1 MNSPYQSALPRTSG
15 GLQSAYDRSTD
26 GILVAEIENRRL
38 VHGNPTI
45 CRMLGYD
52 DSELLAL
59 TVDDIHPPAD
69 LPRVLGVFDAMS
81 QQGLEYTRDIPCL
94 RKDGTVFYVDI
105 AAACVT
111 YRDRRCA
118 VGFFHDVTE
127 QKQAVEALRAS
138 EERYRL
144 IADNV
149 ADVIWTAKFSA
160 ATVQRAMTEESV
172 VPAVDA
178 LLEQWRFSFVSPAAE
193 RLFKFS
199 PAEIATL
206 SLRDIMTPE
215 AFAAARG
222 VMIEEFK
229 ETVSGAKGPTE
240 QHVLELEFL
249 TKGGSPIWCEVVST
263 YLRDDRGMPTGIL
276 GITRDVTR
284 RRESERASRE
294 SEAKLRSLFENL
306 PDLVLLVDEG
316 GGILFLNREQPQ
328 YNGRSLLGQCGFDL
342 IAPEHRAAV
351 QRGLSQAVSSGLPH
365 AFEVQ
370 DAVGAWWSCRFVPL
384 NGENGKNG
392 ARLAMAICTDVT
404 EQRRAVEAI
413 KKEQQLLRR
422 LLDLQE
428 RERQLIAYEIHDGF
442 AQQLVGALFRLQGFR
457 QTLARD
463 PEEAWKGFDV
473 VEQLLSRAIDETRRL
488 ITGLRPPILDEMG
501 VLDAVEYLI
510 YEHRKQGGP
519 EIEFDR
525 DATGERLAPPL
536 ENAVFRIVQE
546 SLNNACRHSRSERIH
561 VSIVRRGGR
570 ICIDVRDWGV
580 GFDPAAVE
588 EHRFGLQGIR
598 ERTRLLD
605 GSVVIESAPG
615 KGTHV
620 AVELPLASAESPRA
634 VIFDMDGVLIDTY
647 RAHYRSWV
655 ELAEAEGLHIT
666 ESEFAATFGRTSREI
681 IARLWGRDR
690 CDDARITE
698 LDRRKEAAFRR
709 IIEADFPAMPGV
721 GDLMRSLHEAG
732 IRLALG
738 SSGPP
743 ENVALA
749 LDRLGARDLFGAVVT
764 CEDVTRGKPDP
775 EVFLI
780 AAERLGVAPAH
791 CAVVEDAP
799 AGVAAAN
806 AARMTSIG
814 LLSTGRTREDLTAAH
829 LVVHSLSELS
839 PKVISDLIASRQST
853 TVSSD

>member
-1 MNSPYQSALPRTSG
+1 MNTPHQSASRRTSG
-15 GLQSAYDRSTD
+15 ELWAAYERSAD
-26 GILVAEIENRRL
+26 GILIAEIENRRL

-52 DSELLAL
+52 DKELLSL

-69 LPRVLGVFDAMS
+69 LPRVLEVFEAMC
-81 QQGLEYTRDIPCL
+81 QQGLEYARNIPCL
-94 RKDGTVFYVDI
+94 RKDGVVFYTDV

-111 YRDRRCA
+111 YHNRLCA

-127 QKQAVEALRAS
+127 QMQAIEALRAS

-149 ADVIWTAKFSA
+149 ADVIWTVKFSA
-160 ATVQRAMTEESV
+160 ATVQRAMTQQSV

-178 LLEQWRFSFVSPAAE
+178 LLDQWRFSFVSPAAE

-199 PAEIATL
+199 LEEIAAL
-206 SLRDIMTPE
+206 SLRDIMAPE
-215 AFAAARG
+215 SFAAAREA
-222 VMIEEFK
+222 MIEEFK
-229 ETVSGAKGPTE
+229 ENVTGAKGPTE
-240 QHVLELEFL
+240 RHALELEFL
-249 TKGGSPIWCEVVST
+249 AKGGGPIWCEVVST
-263 YLRDDRGMPTGIL
+263 YFRDDRGMPTGML

-306 PDLVLLVDEG
+306 PDLVLLVDQA

-328 YNGRSLLGQCGFDL
+328 YNGKSLVGQCGFDL

-351 QRGLSQAVSSGLPH
+351 QRGLSQAISIGLPQ
-365 AFEVQ
+365 ALEIQ

-384 NGENGKNG
+384 GAENGKTG

-404 EQRRAVEAI
+404 QQRRAVEAI

-442 AQQLVGALFRLQGFR
+442 AQQLAGALFRLQGFR
-457 QTLARD
+457 HALARD
-463 PEEAWKGFDV
+463 PDEAWKAFDFSA
-473 VEQLLSRAIDETRRL
+473 QLLSRAIDETRRL

-525 DATGERLAPPL
+525 DATGERLPPPL

-546 SLNNACRHSRSERIH
+546 SLNNACRHSRSDRIH
-561 VSIVRRGGR
+561 VSIVRRDGR
-570 ICIDVRDWGV
+570 ILIDVRDWGV
-580 GFDPAAVE
+580 GFDPGTVE

-598 ERTRLLD
+598 ERARLLE

-620 AVELPLASAESPRA
+620 AVELPLAGVEGAQA

-647 RAHYRSWV
+647 QAHYQSWV

-666 ESEFAATFGRTSREI
+666 ESEFASTFGRTSREI
-681 IARLWGRDR
+681 IASLWGSNR
-690 CDDARITE
+690 CDDAQIAE

-709 IIEADFPAMPGV
+709 IIEDNFPAMPGV
-721 GDLMRSLHEAG
+721 GNLLRSLHEAG
-732 IRLALG
+732 IRMALG

-749 LDRLGARDLFGAVVT
+749 LDRLGARDLFAAVVT

-780 AAERLGVAPAH
+780 AAERLGVAPAR

-806 AARMTSIG
+806 AAGMTSIG
-814 LLSTGRTREDLTAAH
+814 LSSTGRTPEDLTAAH
-829 LVVHSLSELS
+829 LVVRSLAELS
-839 PKVISDLIASRQST
+839 PKIVSDLIARRQST